1 VKNFLRRLFRFV
13 NDPRYGLCY
22 SPTPE
27 AYKKA
32 WESVVG
38 DSLKQPFSLI
48 RDPMPGDRPS
58 FKTAFRE
65 LRPPLEW
72 PDFLGNGLFV
82 LFCVWVL
89 TRAIMSPE
97 GFWIFL
103 LTLLVIAMGL
113 VRLFVE
119 VCRLAWRA
127 WLSHHN
133 GC

>member
-1 VKNFLRRLFRFV
+1 VKSFLRRLFRFV
-13 NDPRYGLCY
+13 NDPRYALCY
-22 SPTPE
+22 SPSDE
-27 AYKKA
+27 EYKKA

-38 DSLKQPFSLI
+38 DSLTRPFSS
-48 RDPMPGDRPS
+48 RTDPEPRTRPS
-58 FKTAFRE
+58 FVEAYRE

-89 TRAIMSPE
+89 TRTILSPE

-119 VCRLAWRA
+119 VCRMARRA